1 MVTGSI
7 GSEKVQ
13 GRDSV
18 RMYLYAVQHGQLQ
31 RNCNVQIIFFSFN
44 RASVVRRCHYEP
56 TAINYCSWYRGCE
69 GFVCLLGRNNNVLDE
84 YSSNVSS
91 SVLLLF
97 THCTMDIIAGKNQV
111 FWNFYRFLVFHFFLD
126 FNVPN
131 AEHRYIWPTTST
143 WKKYLSIN
151 SSRNQYSVAIYI
163 WKLNTI
169 CIKLVAL

>member
-1 MVTGSI
+1 MI
-7 GSEKVQ
+7 GVQ
-13 GRDSV
+13 EARFQLWIRLQLLSV
-18 RMYLYAVQHGQLQ
+18 RATALVLKPDGHWEHRVRESAGTWL
-31 RNCNVQIIFFSFN
+31 RKNVSVCCATWTTATSKSFFFSFNTPLCWRDGN

-111 FWNFYRFLVFHFFLD
+111 FWNFYRFLVFHFF
-126 FNVPN
+126 
-131 AEHRYIWPTTST
+131 
-143 WKKYLSIN
+143 
-151 SSRNQYSVAIYI
+151 
-163 WKLNTI
+163 
-169 CIKLVAL
+169 

>member
-31 RNCNVQIIFFSFN
+31 RNCNVQIIFFSFNTPLCWRDGN

-131 AEHRYIWPTTST
+131 AEHRYMTHH
-143 WKKYLSIN
+143 KYMKEI
-151 SSRNQYSVAIYI
+151 SVY
-163 WKLNTI
+163 
-169 CIKLVAL
+169 